1 MKRKI
6 GFAVAGLLAA
16 CGAFLVFLYLRD
28 SQSAQETAA
37 PEPVPAAEAE
47 EEPVGEDGAPA
58 DPADPDAPAAPG
70 DLAFVDADPVEFPE
84 EFLTVTFQ
92 TSAERALGG
101 RIRPG
106 DTVAVVVSFTP
117 DLPEFGG
124 ELARTTDVLLHKAL
138 VVDVQ
143 VEDTF
148 TASTVTAPASSP
160 VKEGSLSGLIA
171 SNYFVTL
178 ALPASHV
185 ERLVYA
191 LEYGEIW
198 LAYQPAEAGENSNG
212 VMSQEGIH
220 QEASIFIDRDQISDL
235 DDPAPED
242 LSLTEET
249 ADDPEG

>member
-28 SQSAQETAA
+28 SRSTQEAA
-37 PEPVPAAEAE
+37 TPPPVPAAEV
-47 EEPVGEDGAPA
+47 EEPAADGGDPL
-58 DPADPDAPAAPG
+58 DPADPEADPV
-70 DLAFVDADPVEFPE
+70 DLAFVDADPVEVPE

-92 TSAERALGG
+92 TSAERAMGG

-138 VVDVQ
+138 VADVQ

-160 VKEGSLSGLIA
+160 VPEGSLSGVIA

-235 DDPAPED
+235 DEGSPDD
-242 LSLTEET
+242 LALTEESS
-249 ADDPEG
+249 DESGG